1 MAKVKNSI
9 DLDSSLYGLGL
20 LINQGCVQQKN
31 ILNFKNNNDIIM
43 YHLMMMFQKT
53 MSMFEYGGDFDKEE
67 KISLRWLEGTTQ
79 IKGYSCLHEWKGKL
93 YCDWSLLG
101 GKPRYDYLPEIL
113 IVNNPYT
120 GCSKKY
126 TIDKDCVMF
135 KNDEFAWGL
144 FPIHCYY
151 ANKLCDNDQSRRVLM
166 IMTRA
171 MQMLYSSDGDTTKA
185 IEAAFDKLTKG
196 ELAAIFDDNAI
207 SESFDQIKSLPFG
220 AQASSQTMIQLLE
233 DMQYFRASW
242 WNEMGVQSNYNMKRE
257 TITSSENI
265 LNVDS
270 LLPFSDN
277 MMRARKESV
286 EKINKM
292 FGRNWTVDFSSAWK
306 KLRKE
311 LKQKEDALAA
321 EAKQNSSNQLDNK
334 QSGGENNEDN

>member
-1 MAKVKNSI
+1 MAKGKGII
-9 DLDSSLYGLGL
+9 DLDSNLYGLGL

-67 KISLRWLEGTTQ
+67 KISLRWLEGSTQ
-79 IKGYSCLHEWKGKL
+79 IKGYTCIHEWKGKL
-93 YCDWSLLG
+93 YCDWALLG
-101 GKPRYDYLPEIL
+101 GKPRYDYLPEKL

-120 GCSKKY
+120 GCNKTY

-135 KNDEFAWGL
+135 KNDEFGWGL
-144 FPIHCYY
+144 YPIHCYY

-171 MQMLYSSDGDTTKA
+171 MQMLYSSDEDTTKA
-185 IEAAFDKLTKG
+185 IQEAFRKLTDG

-207 SESFDQIKSLPFG
+207 SEAFDQIKSLPFG

-233 DMQYFRASW
+233 DSQYFKASW
-242 WNEMGVQSNYNMKRE
+242 WTDRGVQANYNMKRE

-277 MMRARKESV
+277 MSKSREKNV
-286 EKINKM
+286 EKVNKM
-292 FGRNWTVDFSSAWK
+292 FGRKWTVDFGSAWK

-311 LKQKEDALAA
+311 LKQKEEALAV
-321 EAKQNSSNQLDNK
+321 EAKEASNGLDDKNK
-334 QSGGENNEDN
+334 KGGENNENN